1 MITEEEIKNA
11 WSSYKWLIIRWFLV
25 SVTGL
30 LSGVVIANFI
40 LKNYLGYKGKL
51 ATCNDTKDGDFAPD
65 WFMPKFKRSI
75 ITTICWWF
83 RNHSWNFLN
92 AEVPEWDH
100 GKVDEFKIIELTIE
114 YESMKEDNR
123 YNKFTKANKNKGI
136 YGINHY
142 AYRLNGKVF
151 VNYSKATEKR
161 ETQLGAG
168 GNEWR
173 CWRKPIF

>member
-1 MITEEEIKNA
+1 MITDEEVKAA
-11 WSSYKWLIIRWFLV
+11 WKEYKWLIIRWNLV
-25 SVTGL
+25 SITGF

-51 ATCNDTKDGDFAPD
+51 ATCNDTKDGDFAPA
-65 WFMPKFKRSI
+65 WFMPSYKRSL
-75 ITTICWWF
+75 ITTISWWF

-92 AEVPEWDH
+92 AEVPEWEA
-100 GKVDEFKIIELTIE
+100 GRVDEFRVIECTIDRID
-114 YESMKEDNR
+114 MTDNDVF
-123 YNKFTKANKNKGI
+123 NPFTKANKNNAI
-136 YGINHY
+136 FGINHY

-151 VNYSKATEKR
+151 VNYSKATESR

-173 CWRKPIF
+173 CWRKPLI